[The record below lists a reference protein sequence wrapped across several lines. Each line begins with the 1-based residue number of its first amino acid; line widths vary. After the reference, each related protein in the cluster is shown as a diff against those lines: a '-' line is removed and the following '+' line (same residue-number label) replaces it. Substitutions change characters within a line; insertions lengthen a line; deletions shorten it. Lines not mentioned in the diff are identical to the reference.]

1 MRIDGIQIGL
11 SYPSQGVRAAAA
23 LFDVD
28 IRIGDTGIYA
38 VTGPSGCGKSSL
50 LYVLSG
56 LKAPTSGTVY
66 YDDMDIQSYTANE
79 LAHLRRSRFGFIF
92 QRPSLLES
100 LSALDNVLI
109 LPAKNQKT
117 IRERAMDL
125 LARLDMDGFSDKK
138 PHVLSQGQRQRV
150 AVARAL
156 VNDPA
161 FLFADEPTAALDRES
176 TDAVMRLIKEQ
187 SRHASILLIS
197 HDSLVLEQ
205 ADRVFCMRDGRIV
218 TP

>member
-1 MRIDGIQIGL
+1 MRIDGTQIGL
-11 SYPSQGVRAAAA
+11 SYKSQGVRAATV

-28 IRIGDTGIYA
+28 IRMGDTGIYA

-56 LKAPTSGTVY
+56 LKAPTSGTVF
-66 YDDMDIQSYTANE
+66 YDDVDIQSYTANE
-79 LAHLRRSRFGFIF
+79 LAHLRRSSFGFIF

-109 LPAKNQKT
+109 LPSKNQKT

-125 LARLDMDGFSDKK
+125 LVRLDMDRFCGKK

-156 VNDPA
+156 VSDPA
-161 FLFADEPTAALDRES
+161 FLFADEPTAALDRKS
-176 TDAVMRLIKEQ
+176 TDAVMCLIKEQ
-187 SRHASILLIS
+187 SKRASVLLIS
-197 HDSLVLEQ
+197 HDPFVLEQ
-205 ADRVFCMRDGRIV
+205 ADKVFYMRDGRIE
-218 TP
+218 TA

>member
-1 MRIDGIQIGL
+1 MRIDGTQIGL
-11 SYPSQGVRAAAA
+11 SYLSRDVRAAAV
-23 LFDVD
+23 LFDID
-28 IRIGDTGIYA
+28 IRMGETGIYA

-66 YDDMDIQSYTANE
+66 YDDVDIQSYTVNE

-109 LPAKNQKT
+109 HHENNQKAA
-117 IRERAMDL
+117 RERGLDL
-125 LARLDMDGFSDKK
+125 LARLDIDRFCEKK

-156 VNDPA
+156 ANDPA

-176 TDAVMRLIKEQ
+176 TDAVMRLIKEHG
-187 SRHASILLIS
+187 RRASVLLIS
-197 HDSLVLEQ
+197 HDPLVLEQ
-205 ADRVFCMRDGRIV
+205 ADKVIYMRDGRI
-218 TP
+218 TTA

>member
-11 SYPSQGVRAAAA
+11 IYPSQGVRAAAA

-28 IRIGDTGIYA
+28 IRIDDTGIYA

-66 YDDMDIQSYTANE
+66 YDDVDIQSYTANE

-109 LPAKNQKT
+109 LPAKNQKET
-117 IRERAMDL
+117 RERAMDL
-125 LARLDMDGFSDKK
+125 LAMMDMDGFNDKK
-138 PHVLSQGQRQRV
+138 PHALSQGHRQRV

-187 SRHASILLIS
+187 SRHASVLLIS

-205 ADRVFCMRDGRIV
+205 ADKVFCMRGGRII
-218 TP
+218 TA